1 MRGRL
6 QLVAVLVTLQL
17 VVLRGAQA
25 NETATS
31 EKCGGMPGI
40 PGTHGQNGQAGRDGR
55 DGQPGQKGE
64 RGDAGKGDPG
74 IPGSPGQPGPNG
86 EPGPAGPPGLSGLN
100 GEKGERGEQGP
111 NGKIGPVGT
120 IGPRGNP
127 GEAGAKGDKGDTP
140 AIKKSAFSAKATI
153 SKTKPQGAGVI
164 VFDIIISNDFGHYN
178 KESGKFTCA
187 HAGHYYFSFQAPSSG
202 TPLQIV
208 MKVSGRQVLTLY
220 DHYTA
225 AGGSDTMSGGTVLHL
240 NAGQEVWLE
249 MAAANVGLFIDF
261 ARDAVFT
268 GFLIYTD

>member
-1 MRGRL
+1 MRAPGDMRGHL

-17 VVLRGAQA
+17 VLLRAQA
-25 NETATS
+25 TETATS
-31 EKCGGMPGI
+31 EKCGGLPGI

-55 DGQPGQKGE
+55 DG
-64 RGDAGKGDPG
+64 
-74 IPGSPGQPGPNG
+74 SPGHPGPKG
-86 EPGPAGPPGLSGLN
+86 EPGPAGPPGLSGLD

-111 NGKIGPVGT
+111 NGKVGPVGT

-127 GEAGAKGDKGDTP
+127 GEPGAKGDKGDTP

-178 KESGKFTCA
+178 KATGKFTCV

-202 TPLQIV
+202 SPLQIII
-208 MKVSGRQVLTLY
+208 KVSGRQVLTLY
-220 DHYTA
+220 DHYTV

-249 MAAANVGLFIDF
+249 MASGNVGLFIDF

-268 GFLIYTD
+268 GFLIYAD